1 MKVQKLISMTP
12 ETYKK
17 AQGMDNFS
25 LFVRDCLRG
34 TQHLKLEAMRRR
46 VKLLEEIILIGLD
59 RGSQHPDFK
68 EFAED
73 LKAFQNKVGNS

>member
-17 AQGMDNFS
+17 AQEMDNFS

-34 TQHLKLEAMRRR
+34 TQHLKMEALRRR
-46 VKLLEEIILIGLD
+46 VKRLEEVILIGLD
-59 RGSQHPDFK
+59 RGSQHREFK

-73 LKAFQNKVGNS
+73 MRELSKR

>member
-17 AQGMDNFS
+17 AQEMDNFS
-25 LFVRDCLRG
+25 LFVRDCMDG
-34 TQHLKLEAMRRR
+34 TQHLKLEALRRR
-46 VKLLEEIILIGLD
+46 VKTLEEVILIGLD

-68 EFAED
+68 QFAED
-73 LKAFQNKVGNS
+73 LKAFEVRR